1 MSGKSLN
8 ILTTY
13 TLKYLR
19 LNRKRTAV
27 TILGVIL
34 SSALICGVFLLGVSF
49 QKVMIDHEIFMAGN
63 WHARFHAVPYEKA
76 KYITENS
83 AVQAAMLSARLG
95 SATYG
100 SQNEV
105 RPYLY
110 VTAYDA
116 LSFQNNSIKLL
127 SGRFPQNGAE
137 LLVSPVMIKDS
148 GLSLEPGSTL
158 QLAFGQRNI
167 PDYAAMVKAWGGEE
181 YVALADGES
190 FIPSASK
197 TYTVSGVMAPLP
209 DETGMPA
216 AFLAFTYLDPAQLA
230 ATDRVD
236 ISILARD
243 PRRIATRAPEMAQRA
258 GLAVGAGPDRAKDS
272 ISYNEDLL
280 PWLGA
285 SGRSNYVRAFLLI
298 MVVLIALIVCGSGL
312 LIYNAFAISIGERK
326 KQFGMFA
333 SVGATAA
340 QIRRIVLTE
349 AGVIAA
355 IGIPLGILGA
365 IAGVGGLVKLTQGI
379 VSQLIVD
386 AEQGLPLVVSLPV
399 IGLTGVF
406 SVATILLSAWVP
418 ARRAARVSPIEAIRQ
433 SGEIQEAAP
442 DQPGTNPLVRPS
454 LLGLRL
460 VRRACGFEGELA
472 LKSLQRDRKR
482 YRTTLL
488 SLMISIILFVAFN
501 AQMLYTST
509 TQRLAVQSMN
519 YDLQIDLDY
528 RQSHARGFADLVSQ
542 LPEVQ
547 RVAYSRCSHEQYVP
561 ARPVITGPAYQ
572 AIGELTSLEL
582 EYLPRAVEGDT
593 YAFVLKVCTV
603 GPAEFTRY
611 AAELGLDVEQ
621 YSDPATPRGI
631 LLNHAT
637 LRQGGKLYDFDLLN
651 LKAGDTM
658 TATKMPGWSAPQG
671 GGPGTGGPN
680 TTGGPTSGDEAAPSL
695 AWTVGAVTGETPLG
709 FRSTGLVPE
718 MIVSDAVFDALSERM
733 LQLGPT
739 APGNMT
745 VKSDNPDAALEA
757 IERLYK
763 ATVGGNFSYYSM
775 KEFNRSRTLQTL
787 MTNLFF
793 YGFLALITLIGV
805 TNIINTLD
813 TNIKLR
819 RREIA
824 MLKSV
829 GLTPGG
835 FLRMLRYES
844 LFYGLTALLYGL
856 PIGIGLSF
864 LIYKQFGGVIYFA
877 FTLPWG
883 AILVCVV
890 GILVIVFATM
900 MVSGAMIRNDNIVD
914 TLKEENL

>member
-1 MSGKSLN
+1 MN

-34 SSALICGVFLLGVSF
+34 SAALICGVFLLGVSF
-49 QKVMIDHEIFMAGN
+49 QKVMIDHEIFMWGN

-83 AVQAAMLSARLG
+83 AVQTAMLSASLG
-95 SATYG
+95 SATDG
-100 SQNEV
+100 SHNTV

-116 LSFQNNSIKLL
+116 LSFQNHSIKLI
-127 SGRFPQNGAE
+127 SGRFPQNADE
-137 LLVSPVMIKDS
+137 LLISPVMIKDS
-148 GLSLEPGSTL
+148 GLSLKPGSTL
-158 QLAFGQRNI
+158 QLAFGQRNF
-167 PDYAAMVKAWGGEE
+167 PDYDGRVKAWGGEE
-181 YVALADGES
+181 FVALQDGET
-190 FIPSASK
+190 FTPSVSAGTSSA
-197 TYTVSGVMAPLP
+197 TYTVVGVMAPLP
-209 DETGMPA
+209 DETSMPA
-216 AFLAFTYLDPAQLA
+216 AFPALTSLDPAQLA
-230 ATDRVD
+230 TADKVD

-243 PRRIATRAPEMAQRA
+243 PRSISTRAPEMAKSA
-258 GLAVGAGPDRAKDS
+258 GLEVITGPDGKPEN
-272 ISYNEDLL
+272 ITYNEDLL

-285 SGRSNYVRAFLLI
+285 SGRSNYVRSFLLI
-298 MVVLIALIVCGSGL
+298 MAVLIALIVCGSAL

-333 SVGATAA
+333 SVGATSA

-365 IAGVGGLVKLTQGI
+365 IAGVAILVKLTQGI
-379 VSQLIVD
+379 VSELILD
-386 AEQGLPLVVSLPV
+386 AEQGLPLVVSPLV
-399 IGLTGVF
+399 IGLTVLF
-406 SVATILLSAWVP
+406 SAATILLSAWIP
-418 ARRAARVSPIEAIRQ
+418 ARRAARVSPIDAIRQ
-433 SGEIQEAAP
+433 SGEIQEG
-442 DQPGTNPLVRPS
+442 QPLNLRTSPLI
-454 LLGLRL
+454 
-460 VRRACGFEGELA
+460 RRVFGFEGELA
-472 LKSLQRDRKR
+472 LKSLQRDRKK
-482 YRTTLL
+482 YLTTLL

-501 AQMLYTST
+501 SLMLYTKT
-509 TQRLAVQSMN
+509 TENMAVKAMN

-528 RQSHARGFADLVSQ
+528 RQSHANQFADLVSQ

-547 RVAYSRCSHEQYVP
+547 QASYIRCSHEEYVP
-561 ARPVITGPAYQ
+561 PRAVITDPAYQ
-572 AIGELTSLEL
+572 ALQELTSLEF
-582 EYLPRAVEGDT
+582 EDLPSAVEGGT
-593 YAFVLKVCTV
+593 YSFVLKVCAV
-603 GPAEFTRY
+603 GPAEFNHY
-611 AAELGLDVEQ
+611 AAQLGLDLRQ
-621 YSDPATPRGI
+621 YSDPSAPLGI
-631 LLNHAT
+631 LINHGSM
-637 LRQGGKLYDFDLLN
+637 RRGGKLYDFDLFN
-651 LKAGDTM
+651 LKPGDTIS
-658 TATKMPGWSAPQG
+658 ATQMSGWSAPQTVG
-671 GGPGTGGPN
+671 EAQ
-680 TTGGPTSGDEAAPSL
+680 TSL
-695 AWTVGAVTGETPLG
+695 TWTVGAVTGETPLG
-709 FRSTGLVPE
+709 FMGTTLVPE
-718 MIVSDAVFDALSERM
+718 LIVSDAVFDGWSDRM

-739 APGNMT
+739 AQGHMT
-745 VKSDNPDAALEA
+745 VKSDDPDAAVEA

-763 ATVGGNFSYYSM
+763 ATVGGNFSYNSM
-775 KEFNRSRTLQTL
+775 KEFNKSRTLQTM

-793 YGFLALITLIGV
+793 YGFMTLITLIGV

-835 FLRMLRYES
+835 FQRMLRYES

-856 PIGIGLSF
+856 PLGIALSAV
-864 LIYKQFGGVIYFA
+864 IYFQFGGVSKFA
-877 FTLPWG
+877 FTLPWW
-883 AILVCVV
+883 AIVACVL
-890 GILVIVFATM
+890 GILAIVFATM

>member
-1 MSGKSLN
+1 MN

-34 SSALICGVFLLGVSF
+34 SSALIAGVFLLGVSF
-49 QKVMIDHEIFMAGN
+49 QKVMIDHEIFMSGN
-63 WHARFHAVPYEKA
+63 WHAQFHAVPYANA

-83 AVQAAMLSARLG
+83 AVQTAMLSSWLG
-95 SATYG
+95 NATYG
-100 SQNEV
+100 SQNAV

-116 LSFQNNSIKLL
+116 LSFQNHSIKLI
-127 SGRFPQNGAE
+127 SGRFPQNAEE
-137 LLVSPVMIKDS
+137 LLISPVMIRDS
-148 GLSLEPGSTL
+148 GLDLKPGSTL

-167 PDYAAMVKAWGGEE
+167 PNHDELVKAWGGEE
-181 YVALADGES
+181 FVALADGETFS
-190 FIPSASK
+190 PSVSK
-197 TYTVSGVMAPLP
+197 TYTVVGVMAPLP

-216 AFLAFTYLDPAQLA
+216 AFPALTYLDPGQLT
-230 ATDRVD
+230 ATDKVD

-243 PRRIATRAPEMAQRA
+243 PRSLSTRAPEMAKSA
-258 GLAVGAGPDRAKDS
+258 GLEVNTSPNGPSAKES

-280 PWLGA
+280 PWMGG
-285 SGRSNYVRAFLLI
+285 SGRSNYVRSFLMI
-298 MVVLIALIVCGSGL
+298 ISFLIALIICGSAL

-333 SVGATAA
+333 SVGATSA

-365 IAGVGGLVKLTQGI
+365 MAGVAILVKLTQGI
-379 VSQLIVD
+379 VSQLILD
-386 AEQGLPLVVSLPV
+386 AEQGLPLVVSPLV
-399 IGLTGVF
+399 IGLTVLF
-406 SVATILLSAWVP
+406 SAATILLSAWIP
-418 ARRAARVSPIEAIRQ
+418 ARRASRVSPIDAIRQ
-433 SGEIQEAAP
+433 SGEIQEGGPLHQRA
-442 DQPGTNPLVRPS
+442 NPLVR
-454 LLGLRL
+454 R
-460 VRRACGFEGELA
+460 VFGFEGELA

-482 YRTTLL
+482 YLTTLL

-501 AQMLYTST
+501 ALRLYTDT
-509 TQRLAVQSMN
+509 TTNLAVQAMN

-528 RQSHARGFADLVSQ
+528 RQSHAKDFADRVSE

-547 RVAYSRCSHEQYVP
+547 RVSYDRCSHEQYIP
-561 ARPVITGPAYQ
+561 ARATITDPAYQ
-572 AIGELTSLEL
+572 ALQEMTSLEF
-582 EYLPRAVEGDT
+582 ESLPEPVEGDT

-603 GPAEFTRY
+603 GPSEFAHY
-611 AAELGLDVEQ
+611 AAQLGLDLRQ
-621 YSDPATPRGI
+621 YSDPSAPLGI
-631 LLNHAT
+631 LLNHT
-637 LRQGGKLYDFDLLN
+637 TRRQGGKLYDFDLFN
-651 LKAGDTM
+651 LKPGDTI
-658 TATKMPGWSAPQG
+658 TATKMSGWSASQA
-671 GGPGTGGPN
+671 
-680 TTGGPTSGDEAAPSL
+680 GDEATPSL
-695 AWTVGAVTGETPLG
+695 TWTVGAVTQETPLG
-709 FRSTGLVPE
+709 FMGGGSE
-718 MIVSDAVFDALSERM
+718 MIVSDAVFDGLSDQM
-733 LQLGPT
+733 LQLGPINN
-739 APGNMT
+739 GHMT
-745 VKSDNPDAALEA
+745 VKSDDPDAAVEA

-763 ATVGGNFSYYSM
+763 STVGGDFSYYSM
-775 KEFNRSRTLQTL
+775 KEFNRSKNLQTM

-793 YGFLALITLIGV
+793 YGFLTLITLIGV
-805 TNIINTLD
+805 TNIVNTLD

-856 PIGIGLSF
+856 PIGIALSF

-877 FTLPWG
+877 FSLPWW
-883 AILVCVV
+883 AIAATVL
-890 GILVIVFATM
+890 GILGIVFATM
-900 MVSGAMIRNDNIVD
+900 MVSGAMIRDDNIVD